1 MSKPIEILKIFALLV
16 VCSAVS
22 FVHFYYRSHTNE
34 GIGFGF
40 NITVATYSLYLIVSL
55 IVSLWMVHSKSFNK
69 QVLKVSGILIGLNI
83 VAWLVPLPFVP
94 LGWLLF
100 SPFIVTLIIFAIAA
114 VVHNV
119 TKPLID
125 KPTLSAVIAIL
136 LFIILCPLVW
146 ANYHDLSV
154 KEIIVEKENSMFES
168 IEECDEYLSP
178 IRQLDCRE
186 GWRTLHSRWNL

>member
-16 VCSAVS
+16 VYSAAS
-22 FVHFYYRSHTNE
+22 FVYFYYNSDTND
-34 GIGFGF
+34 GIRFGF
-40 NITVATYSLYLIVSL
+40 DITTVTYSLYLIVSL
-55 IVSLWMVHSKSFNK
+55 IVSLWMVYGKSFNK
-69 QVLKVSGILIGLNI
+69 QVLKVAGILIGLNI
-83 VAWLVPLPFVP
+83 VTWLVPLYFVP
-94 LGWLLF
+94 LGWVLF

-125 KPTLSAVIAIL
+125 KPVVSAVIAIL

-154 KEIIVEKENSMFES
+154 KEIIVEKENSMFKS
-168 IEECDEYLSP
+168 IDECDAYLSP

-186 GWRTLHSRWNL
+186 GWRILHYGWNQ